1 MLISAPGTPMAEL
14 GLDRSTAPL
23 GLSRFRLGVS
33 IPRLNIRRIFAD
45 VLLVDPGIPV
55 SDPAEG

>member
-1 MLISAPGTPMAEL
+1 MAEL